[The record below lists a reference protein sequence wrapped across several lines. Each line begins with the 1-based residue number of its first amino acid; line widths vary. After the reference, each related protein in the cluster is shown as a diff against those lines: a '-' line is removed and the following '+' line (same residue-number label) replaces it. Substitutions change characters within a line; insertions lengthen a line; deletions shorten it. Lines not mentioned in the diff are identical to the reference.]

1 MTLTDTHRHSWAHS
15 VFCATGET
23 TGWLAGRTD
32 TCSPDA
38 AGTPN
43 GTETGCHEAGGW
55 LLGIIS
61 ERDLLLKVAGHDEAL
76 AAPASAYMTAD
87 PETVRGS
94 DTLAFALHKMDCGGY
109 RHLVVL
115 REGQPPDM
123 ISVRDMILHI
133 TRLCRNGG

>member
-1 MTLTDTHRHSWAHS
+1 VTLPPSATVGEAIQAMLTHEIGALLI
-15 VFCATGET
+15 VAE
-23 TGWLAGRTD
+23 GR
-32 TCSPDA
+32 
-38 AGTPN
+38 
-43 GTETGCHEAGGW
+43 
-55 LLGIIS
+55 LLGILS